1 MDSVTFS
8 SRFFYSHNTQIGDFY
23 KLDSIDAF
31 TNLPLLITAGLGVLL
46 FLFLLIIKLRNTV
59 KSSFVFYLV
68 SGVVVAG
75 ALYSYLTEYLIY
87 FIFSVIIAE
96 VLMLP
101 YLILKAF
108 DNPQKR
114 EEKKAAKKLA
124 EQTAAIEENEVTK
137 AAIAA
142 VEAKHQRLL
151 EVNKDLV
158 SKVSTFFS
166 RDNSMESFLEYCNKL
181 ISERVGADGC
191 VILLADDYDN
201 TLAVKSLTGSFP
213 PPYKLPEDL
222 PHKPLRVETN
232 LRFAQF
238 PFTDNIFGE
247 IFSAKEPVFIPDSV
261 KDPRIFQNGPEEF
274 LKCGGYIFAPIKQ
287 QDTVVGLV
295 ALSRLPTKAKFTKD
309 DFETAIILADAISTS
324 IKPLYSFL
332 DYAEHTELNKDG
344 NIATKYQKDLIPQKL
359 PVIPNISIGCF
370 SNAME
375 NVCGDYYDVLVSR
388 KDRISFVLADVAGK
402 GMNSLVVMIMIRAI
416 LRLAVNTAQSASTI
430 LSWANRG
437 ICIESAKIDHF
448 ASVALINYNSTTNEA
463 QIATCGNNPV
473 FLYSATEKNFKQIS
487 LASEPMGV
495 EKDTQFHDINVK
507 LNSGDIIVT
516 CTDGLLESLNENGVQ
531 YAVESLSKV
540 VMRNSQQNAKD
551 ISARVKDDLKRYCGS
566 TQQYDDQSILV
577 IKIQ

>member
-1 MDSVTFS
+1 M
-8 SRFFYSHNTQIGDFY
+8 
-23 KLDSIDAF
+23 DSIDAF

-181 ISERVGADGC
+181 ISEGVGADGC

-238 PFTDNIFGE
+238 PFTNNIFGE

-388 KDRISFVLADVAGK
+388 KDRISFVMADVAGK

-430 LSWANRG
+430 LSWTNRG